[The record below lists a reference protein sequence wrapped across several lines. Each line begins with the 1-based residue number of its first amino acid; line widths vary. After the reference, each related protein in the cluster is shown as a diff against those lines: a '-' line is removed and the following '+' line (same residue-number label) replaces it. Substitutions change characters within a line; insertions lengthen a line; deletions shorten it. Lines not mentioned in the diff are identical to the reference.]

1 MTSAEPDRHM
11 ANSTLRVALAHAS
24 RVTGIPVRELLDQAG
39 DDRPESE
46 VLDDAA
52 WSTYDQ
58 VRAVLET
65 LASLLGGSHALCHI
79 ADDVEF
85 DHGTTPQVADS
96 LQRLGSPDALLEM
109 AGSRGNPTASMYDAD
124 YRRVSDGVWLV
135 EHHFRDGFEPYPAFC
150 ASTAGTLHLLP
161 KLFGYRDVHVVEEA
175 CVCRGDD
182 VCRHRLSWAE
192 ADETTRERDLL
203 RQRIT
208 ALEDRIEQFQET
220 VADLVL
226 AGDLVRVLDRIV
238 TAAART
244 LAAPGFLLA
253 IDALPG
259 ISQTSYARGLPSGEA
274 DRLAAGLLSG
284 TTVPELPVSVDVVSA
299 RRWYGRLAA
308 YSPTGAVMGDRSLL
322 EAYARLA
329 ATALDSAM
337 ALEEA
342 RREADRSTALLELA
356 SSLTEIQSIEAM
368 AQRIV
373 QAAPA
378 VVGADRAAIV
388 LSEPGRNKGRVIAG
402 YGYPSAVLA
411 RTIGLEVPL
420 VGDVTDIIYLND
432 VAVRARLSAPDLD
445 GARALLQGAAANVV
459 VPLIQ
464 NGTVEGWLGVG
475 VLDDAERLAPSD
487 ELEARLRGLAAQAST
502 AVRNARL
509 VEEIRHQAVHD
520 ALTGLPNRALI
531 LDRAEQLL
539 ARARRDRTPVAA
551 LFFDLDGF
559 KTVNDTLGHAVG
571 DQLLQAVA
579 QRMSGTVRDSDTLG
593 RLGGD
598 EFVLLVDGAGFD
610 VGPEVV
616 AERILEVLRQPFLLD
631 GVGEAL
637 LISASIG
644 IAVAGE
650 ATTAGELLRDADVA
664 LYEAKGAGKDQAM
677 LFAPEMQEAVQD
689 RVTLESDLR
698 LAVERGEFFLV
709 YQPILDLRSHEVTG
723 VEALIRWE
731 HPTRGVMAPNDFIPM
746 LEQTGLIVPAGRWV
760 LGEACAQLAAWH
772 RAGHHIDMSVNVS
785 ARQLDTD
792 GFVDDVTT
800 ALATSGLS
808 PSSLIL
814 EITETTIMQDTQATI
829 RRLRNLKA
837 LGVRIAIDDFGTG
850 YSSLA
855 YLRQFPV
862 DALKIDR
869 SFINAIA
876 DSAEAGALI
885 HTLVHLGKA
894 LGLSTLAEGIED
906 REQFAQL
913 QMEDCDSGQG
923 FLFARP
929 VPAAELEA
937 YLVGAA
943 TPLPS
948 LTAATT

>member
-1 MTSAEPDRHM
+1 MTSVQPECHM
-11 ANSTLRVALAHAS
+11 TNSTLRIALAHAS
-24 RVTGIPVRELLDQAG
+24 RVTGIPVRALLEQAG
-39 DDRPESE
+39 DDRPESV
-46 VLDDAA
+46 VLDDAG

-58 VRAVLET
+58 VRSVLET
-65 LASLLGGSHALCHI
+65 LASLLGGDDALRHI
-79 ADDVEF
+79 ADDV
-85 DHGTTPQVADS
+85 DVDRGTTPEVADS

-109 AGSRGNPTASMYDAD
+109 AGSRGNAMASMYDAD
-124 YRRVSDGVWLV
+124 FRRVGDGVWLV
-135 EHHFRDGFEPYPAFC
+135 EHHFGAGFEPYPAFC
-150 ASTAGTLHLLP
+150 AATAGTLHLLP
-161 KLFGYRDVHVVEEA
+161 KLFGYREVQVVEEA

-182 VCRHRLSWAE
+182 VCRHRLSWSDT
-192 ADETTRERDLL
+192 DEVTRERDLL
-203 RQRIT
+203 RQRIAT
-208 ALEDRIEQFQET
+208 LEDRIEQFQAT

-244 LAAPGFLLA
+244 VGAPGFLLA

-259 ISQTSYARGLPSGEA
+259 VSRTAYAHGVPAGEA
-274 DRLAAGLLSG
+274 DRLAASLLSAAV
-284 TTVPELPVSVDVVSA
+284 VPELPISVDVVSS
-299 RRWYGRLAA
+299 RRRYGRLAA
-308 YSPTGAVMGDRSLL
+308 YSPTGGVLGDRSLL

-329 ATALDSAM
+329 ATALDSAV

-356 SSLTEIQSIEAM
+356 SSLTEIQSIEGM

-388 LSEPGRNKGRVIAG
+388 LSEPGRTKGRVVAG
-402 YGYPSAVLA
+402 YGYGPAVLA

-420 VGDVTDIIYLND
+420 VGHTADIVYLND
-432 VAVRARLSAPDLD
+432 AALSARLAAPDLD
-445 GARALLQGAAANVV
+445 VARVLLHGAAANVV

-464 NGTVEGWLGVG
+464 NGTLEGWLGVG
-475 VLDDAERLAPSD
+475 VVDHPERLERSD
-487 ELEARLRGLAAQAST
+487 ELEARLRGLAAQAGT
-502 AVRNARL
+502 AIRNARL

-571 DQLLQAVA
+571 DLLLQAVA
-579 QRMSGTVRDSDTLG
+579 NRMSTAVRGSDTLG

-610 VGPEVV
+610 AGPEVV
-616 AERILEVLRQPFLLD
+616 AERILEVLRQPFVLE
-631 GVGEAL
+631 GISEAL

-644 IAVAGE
+644 VAAAGE
-650 ATTAGELLRDADVA
+650 TTTAGELLRDADVA
-664 LYEAKGAGKDQAM
+664 LYEAKAAGKDRAM

-731 HPTRGVMAPNDFIPM
+731 HPTRGVVAPNDFIPM
-746 LEQTGLIVPAGRWV
+746 LEQTGLILPAGRWV
-760 LGEACAQLAAWH
+760 LDEACAQLATWH

-792 GFVDDVTT
+792 GFVDDVTA
-800 ALATSGLS
+800 ALASSGLS

-814 EITETTIMQDTQATI
+814 EITESTIMQDTQATI
-829 RRLRNLKA
+829 RRLRALKG

-906 REQFAQL
+906 RQQFAQL

-929 VPAAELEA
+929 VPAEELEA
-937 YLVGAA
+937 YLVGAS
-943 TPLPS
+943 TPVPS
-948 LTAATT
+948 LAAATT